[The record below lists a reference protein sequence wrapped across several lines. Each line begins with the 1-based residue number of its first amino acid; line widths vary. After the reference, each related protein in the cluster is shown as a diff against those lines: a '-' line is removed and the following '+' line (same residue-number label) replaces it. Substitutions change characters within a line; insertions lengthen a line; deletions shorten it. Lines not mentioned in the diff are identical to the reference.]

1 MKILKTVQKVPGGL
15 MIVPLFLGAIVN
27 TCFPQVIKI
36 GGLTTATFSTGSI
49 AFVGCCLMCV
59 GAQINPRGV
68 VESVKRGAVL
78 VIAKFLAG
86 FIPALIITK
95 MFGSNGF
102 LGLTPLMLLAAITSS
117 NGGMY
122 LGLMAEL
129 GDEYDMGAQSLLGL
143 DVGPFFTL
151 IGMGAAGITSL
162 NVVALIASI
171 GTMIVG
177 FILGNL
183 DEDIRDFLKNG
194 TLFTLP
200 FIGFSLGTSINI
212 KNIITGG
219 AVGIVLG
226 LLVVLLSFIFL
237 VPADKYILRRPGY
250 AAAAN
255 CSSAGSA
262 VAVPAII
269 GQVSPNLV
277 GQVGAATT
285 AVAASAIVTAI
296 LCPILTTMAI
306 KKWGA
311 SKTVTVAQ
319 NKGEPNDV

>member
-15 MIVPLFLGAIVN
+15 MVVPLFLGAIVN
-27 TCFPQVIKI
+27 TCFPQVLKI
-36 GGLTTATFSTGSI
+36 GGLTTATFSTGAV

-68 VESVKRGAVL
+68 VESVKRGSVL

-102 LGLTPLMLLAAITSS
+102 LGLTPLMLLAAVTSS

-122 LGLMAEL
+122 LGLMAEI
-129 GDEYDMGAQSLLGL
+129 GDEYDMGAQSLMGL
-143 DVGPFFTL
+143 DVGCFFTL
-151 IGMGAAGITSL
+151 IGMGAAGIASL
-162 NVVALIASI
+162 NVVALLASV

-200 FIGFSLGTSINI
+200 FIGFALGSTINV

-226 LLVVLLSFIFL
+226 LLVVVLSFIFL

-250 AAAAN
+250 AAVAN

-262 VAVPAII
+262 IAVPAII
-269 GQVSPNLV
+269 GQVSPNLA
-277 GQVGAATT
+277 GQVAAATT

-296 LCPILTTMAI
+296 LCPILTTIAV
-306 KKWGA
+306 KKWG
-311 SKTVTVAQ
+311 SGKTVTLAQ
-319 NKGEPNDV
+319 DNEETNGV